1 MSDTLR
7 IALKGSGK
15 VRVSIQQ
22 GNNKDF
28 FLEAIEDWARLT
40 KTGRAVIKAGE
51 MAAAEDPDGLIW
63 ETLKTLVQDCHINR
77 EVRERVAALVP
88 TPNDPLTRDQLLE
101 MDGEPVWIVFLPDED
116 GKCITM
122 WALVSVDKDDEEI
135 YLMNGF
141 GGSSAYEEVRG
152 DIKAIYRRKPEWEI

>member
-7 IALKGSGK
+7 TALKGSGRI
-15 VRVSIQQ
+15 RVSIQQ

-40 KTGRAVIKAGE
+40 KAGRAVIKAGE
-51 MAAAEDPDGLIW
+51 LAEAEDQDGLIW

-77 EVRERVAALVP
+77 EVRERVTAL
-88 TPNDPLTRDQLLE
+88 TAPNDPLTRDQLLE
-101 MDGEPVWIVFLPDED
+101 MDGEPVWIVFLPDEN

-152 DIKAIYRRKPEWEI
+152 DIKAIYRRKPEREK

>member
-1 MSDTLR
+1 MGDTLR

-40 KTGRAVIKAGE
+40 KAGRAVIKAGE
-51 MAAAEDPDGLIW
+51 LAAAEDPDGLIW

-77 EVRERVAALVP
+77 EVRERITALTAP
-88 TPNDPLTRDQLLE
+88 QNDPLTLEELLD
-101 MDGEPVWIVFLPDED
+101 MVGKPVYVHLSN
-116 GKCITM
+116 GRKK
-122 WALVSVDKDDEEI
+122 WAMVSS
-135 YLMNGF
+135 F
-141 GGSSAYEEVRG
+141 GGAPTEKELMLIWGVGLYAPASTYISNGSR
-152 DIKAIYRRKPEWEI
+152 IYRREPEPET